1 MNVIDTLRGFVRR
14 WYIVIPVLLAAVAAG
29 FAAAALVPPTHALS
43 ATQVMLPAETDIP
56 EDANPF
62 LYVGGLAPAAD
73 VVIRAAMAED
83 VVRRFTEGL
92 DGVEVSMARD
102 SSTGAPV
109 IVTTVAAR
117 NDADAAAVLDAY
129 IDNTAR
135 LLNDIQADAGVAPD
149 GRITIRTLTVDD
161 MSRIEVK
168 DRFTAVGVATAAVL
182 IAGLLGAALTDG
194 ILMSRSRRP
203 GRTGANADAD
213 AEADA
218 DPADPEDR
226 DGEERRHDDLPAE
239 NGREEPGT
247 GAPPVDEPAVAAAD
261 ADPRDDG
268 PLDADAPD
276 ADAPDAD
283 ARHSG
288 ALADAG
294 SPADEHPPPDIL
306 DDEPVRARTSA
317 TSLPDAASL
326 VDEPADAARGRTSR
340 PRRPSR
346 AVPSRRG

>member
-213 AEADA
+213 ADADA
-218 DPADPEDR
+218 DPADAEDG
-226 DGEERRHDDLPAE
+226 DGEERRDDDLPAE
-239 NGREEPGT
+239 DGRDDSWT
-247 GAPPVDEPAVAAAD
+247 GDPLVDEPAVAAAD
-261 ADPRDDG
+261 ADPRD
-268 PLDADAPD
+268 

-288 ALADAG
+288 APADAG
-294 SPADEHPPPDIL
+294 SPTDEHPPPDIL
-306 DDEPVRARTSA
+306 DDEPVPARATA
-317 TSLPDAASL
+317 TSLPDAESL
-326 VDEPADAARGRTSR
+326 VDEPAAAARGRASR